1 MNDGPHKYIIN
12 DTDYDNVITEEFKR
26 TYIKDGILYVKTST
40 RKFTGDDYDD
50 TNTVQV
56 IWKFEKE
63 ENALERAMGVD
74 RTARIVKP

>member
-56 IWKFEKE
+56 IWKFEEE